1 MCVRLHR
8 GPLSKYQFET
18 AAGIGMRHTF
28 HRPLWPAFH
37 FYLYLPPPR
46 APAPAAILYPSLS
59 AHPLQRAGNER
70 RIEGRET
77 VRSAPRPIFYDILF
91 PIRGRRCRGI
101 IGAGPYSTFMALN
114 RDEVSVEWLF
124 LQTFTFFFLLS
135 PPSDRTADLHA
146 ILPGVWNMGGLS
158 RGESLLLDRFSC
170 SRLLPTLVYVRFGK
184 KALNSVALSAT
195 NIPSL

>member
-77 VRSAPRPIFYDILF
+77 ARSPPRPIFYDILF

-101 IGAGPYSTFMALN
+101 TGAGPYSTFMALN

-124 LQTFTFFFLLS
+124 LQTFAIFFSLS

-146 ILPGVWNMGGLS
+146 ILPGLWNMGDFPRRITLARSIFLLS
-158 RGESLLLDRFSC
+158 T
-170 SRLLPTLVYVRFGK
+170 LPTFVLARR
-184 KALNSVALSAT
+184 
-195 NIPSL
+195 P